1 MRPFEI
7 LSPTTLDD
15 TRRELSRRD
24 GEAAILA
31 GGTDVLGEIK
41 EGTASPNALINIT
54 GVEGL
59 GGIEFSEN
67 GVIIGSLVTLAQIEG
82 DENIRAHYPALSQA
96 AESVAT
102 PQIRNVGTLGGNLCQ
117 RPRCWYYRSPL
128 FDCLKK
134 GGDTC
139 FAVDGLNKYHAIF
152 GGDGCHIVHPSDT
165 AVALTALDASVEI
178 YGAQGLRQAHIS
190 EFFVGPQMNMLSET
204 ALDSGEIVTRV
215 LLPALVKDGD
225 DSRSIY
231 LKAKERQAYDFALVS
246 VAGSVVVQD
255 GVISSARFALGGV
268 APTPYPLPDVAGAI
282 VGSRIADVNAPELG
296 RVAVRDAKP
305 MTDNAYK
312 VRLASNLVS
321 RAVATLLAPY
331 QSTG

>member
-7 LSPTTLDD
+7 LSPTTLDAA
-15 TRRELSRRD
+15 RRALGQRD
-24 GEAAILA
+24 GESAILA

-41 EGTASPNALINIT
+41 EGTTSPDALIDIT

-59 GGIEFSEN
+59 GGISFSDH
-67 GVIIGSLVTLAQIEG
+67 GASIGSLVTLAQIED
-82 DENIRAHYPALSQA
+82 DENIRANYPALSQA

-139 FAVDGLNKYHAIF
+139 FAVSGLNKYHAIF

-178 YGAQGLRQAHIS
+178 YGAQGLRQTRIS
-190 EFFVGPQMNMLSET
+190 GFFVGPETNMLSET

-215 LLPALVKDGD
+215 LLPPANDA
-225 DSRSIY
+225 SSIY

-246 VAGSVVVQD
+246 VAGSIAVED
-255 GVISSARFALGGV
+255 GVITNARFALGGV
-268 APTPYPLPDVAGAI
+268 APVPYPLPGVADAI
-282 VGSRIADVNAPELG
+282 VGSLIADVNAPELG
-296 RVAVRDAKP
+296 RVAVRDARP

-312 VRLASNLVS
+312 VRLSSNLVS
-321 RAVATLLAPY
+321 RAISTLLTPY
-331 QSTG
+331 RSMG